1 MAKNCVGTYEAYKAR
16 LLAMKPNVYLHGQK
30 LDRSNGKQG
39 AERDLADWI
48 VGGTYV
54 MGKCYETANDPAYAD
69 VCTATSHIT
78 GNTINRSTHI
88 HHSKEDL
95 LKKQLMTRLICHR
108 VGGCMQ
114 RCMGSDAL
122 NALFSVTYD
131 CDQACG
137 TEYHARLNKYI
148 EYCQDN
154 DLVCNCA
161 QTDVKGSRNPKY
173 KRAHMQPD
181 PDQFF
186 HVVDTDV
193 DGIGLDGKP
202 CKGIIVRGAKICN
215 SCAPYVDEIIALP
228 TKFMSPDDADYAV
241 AFALPADWD
250 GIKLM
255 ALPGQHHKRKHI
267 DAPWA
272 HIGDV
277 ESLTIFDDVF
287 VPYERVFMCGRD
299 QENVCRYAGYLA
311 LMFAHYHRH
320 SYTGCKTAVSEVIAS
335 QAALVADV
343 NDIAKESHVRS
354 KLCDIIQT
362 AELVFAAGEASANH
376 AVEFP
381 SGQWVPDEVLTN
393 AGRRIAG
400 HNIYHEY
407 EILADLTGGVCA
419 SLPTEESF
427 YAPETAELCNKYIVR
442 NPAYS
447 AEDTH
452 RVMRMMEDKLC
463 DAFEGAQAVAGVH
476 GGGSP
481 LMEEIT
487 LMSRYDLE
495 ELKKIAKYL
504 AGLPGY
510 ENCPRYERSAHTATP
525 RAMLAKF
532 DAAKAAKK

>member
-1 MAKNCVGTYEAYKAR
+1 MAIGTYEQYKER
-16 LLAMKPNVYLHGQK
+16 LLSMKPNVYLNGK
-30 LDRSNGKQG
+30 KIDRSNGKTG

-54 MGKCYETANDPAYAD
+54 MKQCYDTANDPDYRD
-69 VCTATSHIT
+69 VCVVEEPDGSVH
-78 GNTINRSTHI
+78 NRSTHI
-88 HHSKEDL
+88 HQSVEDL

-137 TEYHARLNKYI
+137 TEYHARLQKYI
-148 EYCQDN
+148 KYCQEK
-154 DLVCNCA
+154 DLICNCA

-186 HVVDTDV
+186 HIVDTDV
-193 DGIGLDGKP
+193 DGLDIDGTP
-202 CKGIIVRGAKICN
+202 TKGIIVRGAKICN

-228 TKFMSPDDADYAV
+228 TKFMDSEDRDYAV

-255 ALPGQHHKRKHI
+255 ALPGQHHKRTRL
-267 DAPWA
+267 DAPFA
-272 HIGDV
+272 QIGDV

-287 VPYERVFMCGRD
+287 VPYSRVFMNGRE
-299 QENVCRYAGYLA
+299 QEGVCRYAGYLA

-335 QAALVADV
+335 QAALVAEV
-343 NDIAKESHVRS
+343 NDIAKQSHVRD

-362 AELVFAAGEASANH
+362 AELVFAAGQCSAYRSQK
-376 AVEFP
+376 FP
-381 SGQWVPDEVLTN
+381 SGQQVPDEILTN
-393 AGRRIAG
+393 AGRRLAG

-407 EILADLTGGVCA
+407 ETMADLTGGVCA
-419 SLPTEESF
+419 SLPPEENF
-427 YAPETAELCNKYIVR
+427 FMEEDNVGELCNKYIVR
-442 NPAYS
+442 NPAWS
-447 AEDTH
+447 AENTH
-452 RVMRMMEDKLC
+452 RVMRMMENKLC
-463 DAFEGAQAVAGVH
+463 DSFEAAQAVAGVH

-481 LMEEIT
+481 LMETIC
-487 LMSRYDLE
+487 MMQRYPLEDL
-495 ELKKIAKYL
+495 KAIAKYL
-504 AGLPGY
+504 AGIPGY
-510 ENCPRYERSAHTATP
+510 EKCPRFERAYQSP

-532 DAAKAAKK
+532 DASVAAKKK